1 MPGGVRHAIYHTPMS
16 PEIKTIRPANRRRTA
31 FMLYLCRP
39 RHLRRLIIRTSVSG
53 MAKND
58 AGAGDALYALLT
70 GLAGRRLTNQE
81 IWEAFGL
88 SKAQFYEARRTGKLL
103 QRADRIVAAA
113 HTLGINPVE
122 LLVGLVPGIETG
134 DAVEYVEK
142 KRAEAAQF
150 LDRLSASRDVDNI
163 SDQIDDGLGGTRH
176 NLIQRGG

>member
-1 MPGGVRHAIYHTPMS
+1 
-16 PEIKTIRPANRRRTA
+16 
-31 FMLYLCRP
+31 
-39 RHLRRLIIRTSVSG
+39 

-88 SKAQFYEARRTGKLL
+88 SKAQFYEARKTGGLL

-122 LLVGLVPGIETG
+122 LLVGLVPGIETA
-134 DAVEYVEK
+134 DAIEFVEK
-142 KRAEAAQF
+142 KRTEAAQF
-150 LDRLSASRDVDNI
+150 LDRLASRNVDNI

-176 NLIQRGG
+176 NLVQRGG